1 MMILLFNQGDT
12 REHSNERAEEK
23 CIVRLPSKTRQAPDN
38 ALITLIRATQVVI
51 LSVATTRALALPLL
65 PKLKA
70 THVLQ

>member
-1 MMILLFNQGDT
+1 MILLFNQCDT
-12 REHSNERAEEK
+12 REHSNERAREK

-38 ALITLIRATQVVI
+38 ALITLIRGTQVVI
-51 LSVATTRALALPLL
+51 MLILTPRALALPLL